1 VLNTCPAPAMGHQQT
16 TPDIDVP
23 SAHCQTATQG
33 VAEQLFCAMGIEHLH
48 YPESSAE
55 ARDRRLGSD
64 GDVLGVILR

>member
-1 VLNTCPAPAMGHQQT
+1 MGHQQT

-33 VAEQLFCAMGIEHLH
+33 VAEQLFSAMGIERLH
-48 YPESSAE
+48 YAESSAE

>member
-1 VLNTCPAPAMGHQQT
+1 MGHQQT

-23 SAHCQTATQG
+23 SAHCQTATRG

-48 YPESSAE
+48 CSRGSAE